1 MIRHEV
7 WEEDISNFGEV
18 LRGYE
23 YFHRG
28 IIRGVAVF
36 ILD

>member
-1 MIRHEV
+1 MIGHEV
-7 WEEDISNFGEV
+7 CEEDISSAGGV